1 MIIRKLD
8 NLALGDSLKKVETD
22 VFEKKGMGMV
32 YVPDRGFVFYEDDSE
47 NKSNLFII
55 KTKTK
60 PSQYLDV
67 ELDKKLEKNKK
78 EFISIIDIILND
90 IYQTGEI
97 KEYEKKHPEYIFL
110 ELFDNFINKNYEE
123 ITKEDPFYDVID
135 DGFIRLELDQ
145 FKTFA
150 TSTATRI
157 RNILVPE
164 PQNKVAAESLDEK
177 LKKFKE
183 NSTNGKHCTKC
194 GASNLKDSKFCEK
207 CGAEI

>member
-8 NLALGDSLKKVETD
+8 KLTLGDAMKKVETN
-22 VFEKKGMGMV
+22 VFEKKCIGMV
-32 YVPDRGFVFYEDDSE
+32 YIQNHGFVFYEDDDE
-47 NKSNLFII
+47 IKSNLFIV

-60 PSQYLDV
+60 PSQYLDDDL
-67 ELDKKLEKNKK
+67 EKKLQKNK
-78 EFISIIDIILND
+78 EDFISIIDIILND

-123 ITKEDPFYDVID
+123 ITKEDSFYNVID

-157 RNILVPE
+157 RSLFAPKT
-164 PQNKVAAESLDEK
+164 QNKDASDSLDEK
-177 LKKFKE
+177 LKEFK
-183 NSTNGKHCTKC
+183 
-194 GASNLKDSKFCEK
+194 
-207 CGAEI
+207 